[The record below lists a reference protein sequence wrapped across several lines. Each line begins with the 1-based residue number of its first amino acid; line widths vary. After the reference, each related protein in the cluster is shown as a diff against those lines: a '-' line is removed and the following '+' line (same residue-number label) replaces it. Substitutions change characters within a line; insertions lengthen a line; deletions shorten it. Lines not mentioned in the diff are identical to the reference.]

1 MRHWLCWEG
10 KKGKDPKSG
19 NLLSP
24 ANSGTSFVRKERG
37 MKKRLFILG
46 LILAL
51 LSVFLPACRE
61 NPNQPPQPTET
72 NPQVEYTF
80 TPTPLAPLSAVDFF
94 GQEMK
99 LTTKPTRIISLGPSA
114 TELVYALGS
123 FDQLVAVSTADDF
136 PSQVASKETIGGMDN
151 PSLEKILSLKPDLV
165 FAVFGTPMTLI
176 ENLRQQQVPVFGLN
190 PKTIKDVLQDLYN
203 LGSLLEQEETAKQL
217 IDQALSAIAT
227 LQERGSSTPTLPKV
241 YLETWPQE
249 PYYTFGP
256 GSFGDDLIRIAGGEN
271 LAASADE
278 AYPALSTDYILFEN
292 PDAIVLAYMVTGSPL
307 EQVKSRP
314 GWQTVSAVVQNKIL
328 VPADPNIYLR
338 PGPRILQA
346 LDELAHFLH
355 PNWF

>member
-1 MRHWLCWEG
+1 
-10 KKGKDPKSG
+10 
-19 NLLSP
+19 
-24 ANSGTSFVRKERG
+24 
-37 MKKRLFILG
+37 MKKRFFILG

-80 TPTPLAPLSAVDFF
+80 TPTPLAPLSAVDVF
-94 GQEMK
+94 GREMK

-136 PSQVASKETIGGMDN
+136 PSQVASKETVGGMDN

-203 LGSLLEQEETAKQL
+203 LGSLLGQEETAKQL
-217 IDQALSAIAT
+217 IDQTLSAITT
-227 LQERGSSTPTLPKV
+227 LQKRGSSTPTLPKV

-271 LAASADE
+271 LGASADE

-292 PDAIVLAYMVTGSPL
+292 PDAIVLAYAVSGSPL
-307 EQVKSRP
+307 EQLKSRP

-338 PGPRILQA
+338 PGPRIPQA
-346 LDELAHFLH
+346 LDELARFLH
-355 PNWF
+355 PDWF

>member
-1 MRHWLCWEG
+1 
-10 KKGKDPKSG
+10 
-19 NLLSP
+19 
-24 ANSGTSFVRKERG
+24 
-37 MKKRLFILG
+37 MKKKLFVLG

-61 NPNQPPQPTET
+61 TPDQPPQPTET
-72 NPQVEYTF
+72 NPQENYTF
-80 TPTPLAPLSAVDFF
+80 TPTPLAPLSAVDAF
-94 GQEMK
+94 GREMK
-99 LTTKPTRIISLGPSA
+99 LAAKPARIVSLGPSA

-136 PSQVASKETIGGMDN
+136 PSQVSSKETIGGMDN

-190 PKTIKDVLQDLYN
+190 PKTVKDVLQDLYN
-203 LGSLLEQEETAKQL
+203 LGSLLGQEETAKQR
-217 IDQALSAIAT
+217 IDQTLSVIAT
-227 LQERGSSTPTLPKV
+227 LQKRASTTPTLPKV

-256 GSFGDDLIRIAGGEN
+256 GSFGDDLIQIAGGKN
-271 LAASADE
+271 LAAFADE

-292 PDAIVLAYMVTGSPL
+292 PDAIVLAYSVSGNPL

-338 PGPRILQA
+338 PGPRISQA
-346 LDELAHFLH
+346 LDELARFLH

>member
-1 MRHWLCWEG
+1 
-10 KKGKDPKSG
+10 
-19 NLLSP
+19 
-24 ANSGTSFVRKERG
+24 
-37 MKKRLFILG
+37 MKKRFFVLG

-51 LSVFLPACRE
+51 LSVCLPACRE
-61 NPNQPPQPTET
+61 NPNLSPQPTET
-72 NPQVEYTF
+72 NSPVEFTF
-80 TPTPLAPLSAVDFF
+80 TPTPLAPLSAVDYF
-94 GQEMK
+94 GREMK
-99 LTTKPTRIISLGPSA
+99 LTSKPARIISLGPSA

-123 FDQLVAVSTADDF
+123 FDQLVAVTTADDF
-136 PSQVASKETIGGMDN
+136 PSQVASKEKVGGMDN
-151 PSLEKILSLKPDLV
+151 PSLEKILSLEPDLV

-190 PKTIKDVLQDLYN
+190 PKTIKDVLQDIYS
-203 LGSLLEQEETAKQL
+203 LGSLLGQEETAKLL
-217 IDQALSAIAT
+217 IDQTLSAITT
-227 LQERGSSTPTLPKV
+227 LQKRVSATATLPKV

-271 LAASADE
+271 LGASADE

-292 PDAIVLAYMVTGSPL
+292 PDAIVLAYAVSGNPL

-314 GWQTVSAVVQNKIL
+314 GWQTVSAVLQNKIL

-338 PGPRILQA
+338 PGPRIPQA